1 MLKCILSSTM
11 RAKDKR
17 AKLSDKTDTFPLV
30 QQVYTQIYDTIM
42 QRIYDIQIYYIF
54 NLMYI

>member
-1 MLKCILSSTM
+1 M